1 MNRRVY
7 DKRPTIGVI
16 MPMLSGF
23 YMGELNATFRQMAKE
38 HGVNLIFIR
47 SGDRRE
53 FDLPVALHH
62 LDALVIVLHSA
73 ADHLV
78 QKALSNGIPVLSLG
92 ASYSPLEVEQF
103 TSVQSDGVAALYRWL
118 LDLGHTR
125 IGFCG
130 DLSVNDV
137 RSRFKAFQHAVNEHS
152 VTFNPDDFFCVS
164 NCSLAG
170 GREAAVELVQRNSQC
185 TAVICATDHNAI
197 GMIEQLKHL
206 QVSVPGQVAVVGID
220 NVFFGQ
226 QTQPPLTSADQQLEV
241 LARQAFARALERIE
255 GATFSGRINQVPQK
269 IVIRQSCGNRNPTYE
284 STECPDSIRHALLDA
299 EGRSPIEIFENFYS
313 QAQNGFNSIL
323 DAQSLY
329 GNNLDWACLATCN
342 QERYHV
348 ESWVEQ
354 GMTQPTTV
362 IERTGGDI
370 RDFPTLDI
378 CDHFVATVMP
388 VTTGQKSQW
397 KLVALVDSQSNLQSI
412 GTQSVFNNYLDML
425 SLFIERDA
433 LLNTSN
439 QRQKNSQQLL
449 QQLKV
454 VSNSS
459 NDGIWDWDLLNNQLR
474 WNSRLVNMLGSQ
486 NLSDE
491 QSIDCDQLFQFIHP
505 EDIERLENNIHAH
518 LIDDIPFKT
527 EFRIRRYDDRYI
539 WVQANGS
546 AVRNAKGK
554 AVRFIGSMTD
564 VTEQRESA
572 AKIHHM
578 AYFDSLTGVAN
589 RRKVMEDIVEH
600 IRTNPGRPRAI
611 MLMDLNRF
619 KMINDSFGHHVGD
632 ALLCHITRELESVL
646 SEPHTIARLGGD
658 EFLFFCDISNV
669 EQANQIA
676 SIILRTIEKPMIHDE
691 IELVGQG
698 SLGIS
703 FYPFDGTSPE
713 ELVKKAD
720 IAMYQAK
727 QDGGRKVVLYNNTME
742 VETQSL
748 MKFEHHLN
756 RAIEQQEI
764 EVFYQPL
771 ICNRTQQVI
780 GVEALARWHSD
791 ELGYVPADQFI
802 QVAEGSGMI
811 TQLGEHIFNRV
822 CRDVQ
827 QSSWLRSMSHISVN
841 ISAKQL
847 VRRCFADEV
856 IQTILNH
863 RLPLSMFCMEI
874 TETALITDYHLCV
887 QSLNKLRVAGIT
899 ISLDDFGTGYSSLSL
914 LKKLPLSEV
923 KIDRSF
929 IADIIKDQSSL
940 DFVSTMIQM
949 IRSLGYRVVA
959 EGVETSE
966 HAHCL
971 DELGVDL
978 LQGYYFSKPQPVAWL
993 EQHYQPEKCSDECM
1007 EMPS

>member
-7 DKRPTIGVI
+7 DQRPTIGVI

-47 SGDRRE
+47 SGDRRQ

-62 LDALVIVLHSA
+62 LDALLVVLHSA
-73 ADHLV
+73 TDHLV
-78 QKALSNGIPVLSLG
+78 QQALSKGIPVISLG

-118 LDLGHTR
+118 LDLGHKR

-137 RSRFKAFQHAVNEHS
+137 RSRFKAYQHAATEHKGE
-152 VTFNPDDFFCVS
+152 FNPDDFFCVS

-170 GREAAVELVQRNSQC
+170 GREAAVELVKRESQC

-206 QVSVPGQVAVVGID
+206 KVSVPGQVAVVGID
-220 NVFFGQ
+220 NVFYGQ

-241 LARQAFARALERIE
+241 LARQAFARALERIQ
-255 GATFSGRINQVPQK
+255 GATFSGRINQVTQK

-284 STECPDSIRHALLDA
+284 STESPDSIRHALLDT
-299 EGRSPIEIFENFYS
+299 EGRSAIEIFENFYS

-329 GNNLDWACLATCN
+329 GNNVDWACLATCN
-342 QERYHV
+342 QDQYHV

-354 GMTQPTTV
+354 GMTQPTAMLNQ
-362 IERTGGDI
+362 TGRDI
-370 RDFPTLDI
+370 RDFPALDI
-378 CDHFVATVMP
+378 CEHFVATVMP
-388 VTTGQKSQW
+388 VTTGQKTQW
-397 KLVALVDSQSNLQSI
+397 KLVAVVDSLSDQQSI

-425 SLFIERDA
+425 SLFIQRDA

-439 QRQKNSQQLL
+439 QRQKESQQIL

-459 NDGIWDWDLLNNQLR
+459 NDGIWDWDLSTNKLR

-486 NLSDE
+486 TVSDN
-491 QSIDCDQLFQFIHP
+491 QFIDCDQLFQFIHP
-505 EDIERLENNIHAH
+505 DDIERLEDSIHAH
-518 LIDDIPFKT
+518 LTEDLPFRT
-527 EFRIRRYDDRYI
+527 DFRIRRYDDCYI

-546 AVRNAKGK
+546 AVRNAKGN

-589 RRKVMEDIVEH
+589 RRKVMEDIIEH
-600 IRTNPGRPRAI
+600 IRSNPDRPRAI

-632 ALLCHITRELESVL
+632 ALLCHVTKQLKSVL

-658 EFLFFCDISNV
+658 EFLFFCDTGNV
-669 EQANQIA
+669 KRANQIA
-676 SIILRTIEKPMIHDE
+676 SIILRSIEKPMIYDD
-691 IELVGQG
+691 IELVSQG

-703 FYPFDGTSPE
+703 FYPYDGSSPE

-727 QDGGRKVVLYNNTME
+727 QAGGRKVVLYNDTME
-742 VETQSL
+742 VETQTL
-748 MKFEHHLN
+748 MRFEHLLH
-756 RAIEQQEI
+756 RAIEQKEI
-764 EVFYQPL
+764 DVFYQPL
-771 ICNRTQQVI
+771 ICHKTRGVI

-791 ELGYVPADQFI
+791 ELGTVPAGQFI
-802 QVAEGSGMI
+802 EVAEGAGMI
-811 TQLGEHIFNRV
+811 IQLGEHIFNRV

-827 QSSWLRSMSHISVN
+827 QSPWLRSMSHISVN

-863 RLPLSMFCMEI
+863 RLPFTLFCIEI
-874 TETALITDYHLCV
+874 TETALISDYDLCV
-887 QSLNKLRVAGIT
+887 QSLNKLKAAGIA

-929 IADIIKDQSSL
+929 ITDIVKDQSNQ
-940 DFVSTMIQM
+940 DFVSTI
-949 IRSLGYRVVA
+949 IRMVKSLGYRVVA

-966 HAHCL
+966 HVNCL
-971 DELGVDL
+971 DKLGVDL
-978 LQGYYFSKPQPVAWL
+978 LQGYYFSKPRPITRL
-993 EQHYQPEKCSDECM
+993 EQHYQPEKCSGEQI
-1007 EMPS
+1007 EARS